1 MNRVHL
7 ALSLSFSLAL
17 FASCVQPISIEEA
30 EPNGGDSIGEPEA
43 DMTAL
48 LTESVTLLR
57 VLPVDTSTDAEIFCV
72 AVPVTQ
78 RVLITS
84 ASCFNRG
91 IRYGEVLSGPEVN
104 FSQSGPRL
112 AIIEKVYSHPMYV
125 PNVPANNGLDLAVVH
140 IDRDINMTLLTPYG
154 GNLDPSLTPL
164 LRVGYLPN
172 EALLFRKQVA
182 FATNFA
188 QSMSVL
194 SFDTSGGLEPSCH
207 VTGSPVLSTISGQP
221 TLIAVSSFGDV
232 SCTDG
237 GSASLL
243 QRSAEFLNAAIAGTL
258 TLPEGVNAQVQGDLS
273 CAQAFKCNDVSAC
286 LAFVGE
292 VARIQYTALFQCT
305 QATGCDNFACYM
317 TDCPEE
323 YSACFNQ

>member
-1 MNRVHL
+1 MRAHL

-17 FASCVQPISIEEA
+17 FASCVQPISIEET
-30 EPNGGDSIGEPEA
+30 ESNGGESIGEPEV

-57 VLPVDTSTDAEIFCV
+57 VLPVDTSTNAEIFCV

-84 ASCFNRG
+84 ASCFSTG
-91 IRYGEVLSGPEVN
+91 IRYGEVLSGPEVD

-125 PNVPANNGLDLAVVH
+125 PNIPANGGFDLAVVH
-140 IDRDINMTLLTPYG
+140 VDRDVNMTPLTPYG
-154 GNLDPSLTPL
+154 GDLDPSITPL

-182 FATNFA
+182 FAANFT

-194 SFDTSGGLEPSCH
+194 SFNMSAGQATPCQ
-207 VTGSPVLSTISGQP
+207 VTGSPVLSTISGKP

-237 GSASLL
+237 GSASLFK
-243 QRSAEFLNAAIAGTL
+243 QSIDFLNPAIGGTL
-258 TLPEGVNAQVQGDLS
+258 ALPEGVNAQVQGDLS
-273 CAQAFKCNDVSAC
+273 CSQAFKCNDVSAC

-292 VARIQYTALFQCT
+292 EARIQYSALFQCT
-305 QATGCDNFACYM
+305 QNTGCDNFACYM